1 MGPLCYIHGDWV
13 PASEAKVSLFDSG
26 LMYGETITE
35 TLRTFRRQPYE
46 AERHLARFADSC
58 GVARITVDPAIDLAA
73 LLGELA
79 TRNSGAFEPED
90 ELLLKLDVT
99 RGIFGYYREPGVSY
113 DDFTLL
119 LHPIRLP
126 FHRFAAAYES
136 GMSVVYP
143 YVRQQSSQTLD
154 ARVKHRSR
162 LYQAIAERE
171 AADMEVG
178 AAPLLL
184 DLDGCLAEGTG
195 WNLFVVRDGIL
206 RTPTTESAL
215 AGISRAV
222 VFDIAREL
230 GLVVREETLRPYD
243 LATADEAFATATSY
257 CLLPITR
264 AHGRPVADGRP
275 GPISKRLLRAWSD
288 RVGMDIAGQAR
299 QRAAVATPARAVSVS
314 G

>member
-1 MGPLCYIHGDWV
+1 MEPLCYVHGDWV

-35 TLRTFRRQPYE
+35 TLRTFRRKPYE
-46 AERHLARFADSC
+46 VERHLARFADSC
-58 GVARITVDPAIDLAA
+58 RVARIAVDPAIDLAA
-73 LLGELA
+73 LLAELA
-79 TRNSGAFEPED
+79 TRNADAFEPED

-99 RGIFGYYREPGVSY
+99 RGIFGYYREPGRSY

-126 FHRFAAAYES
+126 FHRFAASYES
-136 GMSVVYP
+136 GISVVYP
-143 YVRQQSSQTLD
+143 HVRQQSSQTLD

-171 AADMEVG
+171 AADMEAG

-184 DLDGCLAEGTG
+184 DLNGHLAEGTG
-195 WNLFVVRDGIL
+195 WNLFVVSDGIL

-222 VFDIAREL
+222 VMDLAREL
-230 GLVVREETLRPYD
+230 GLTVCEQELWPYD

-264 AHGRPVADGRP
+264 AHGRVVANGRP
-275 GPISKRLLRAWSD
+275 GPITNRLLAAWSA
-288 RVGMDIAGQAR
+288 RIGMDIPGQAKR
-299 QRAAVATPARAVSVS
+299 RAAAQASH
-314 G
+314 

>member
-1 MGPLCYIHGDWV
+1 MEPLCYVHGDWV

-46 AERHLARFADSC
+46 VERHLARFADSC
-58 GVARITVDPAIDLAA
+58 RVARIAIDPAIDLAA
-73 LLGELA
+73 LLAELA
-79 TRNSGAFEPED
+79 TRNADAFAPED

-99 RGIFGYYREPGVSY
+99 RGIFGYYREPGHAY
-113 DDFTLL
+113 EDFTLL

-126 FHRFAAAYES
+126 FHRFAASYES
-136 GMSVVYP
+136 GISVVYP
-143 YVRQQSSQTLD
+143 HVRQQSSQTLD
-154 ARVKHRSR
+154 ARVKHRNR

-171 AADMEVG
+171 AADMEAG

-184 DLDGCLAEGTG
+184 DLSGRLAEGTG

-222 VFDIAREL
+222 VMDLAREL
-230 GLVVREETLRPYD
+230 GLTVREEALWPYD
-243 LATADEAFATATSY
+243 LGTADEAFATATSY

-264 AHGRPVADGRP
+264 AHGRVVANGRP
-275 GPISKRLLRAWSD
+275 GPITNRLLAAWSD
-288 RVGMDIAGQAR
+288 RVGIDIPGQAK
-299 QRAAVATPARAVSVS
+299 QRAAAQASH
-314 G
+314 

>member
-1 MGPLCYIHGDWV
+1 MEPLCYVHGDWV

-35 TLRTFRRQPYE
+35 TLRTFRRKPYE
-46 AERHLARFADSC
+46 VERHLARFADSC
-58 GVARITVDPAIDLAA
+58 RVARIAVDPAIDLAA
-73 LLGELA
+73 LLAELA
-79 TRNSGAFEPED
+79 TRNADAFEPED

-99 RGIFGYYREPGVSY
+99 RGIFGYYREPGRSY

-126 FHRFAAAYES
+126 FHRFAASYES
-136 GMSVVYP
+136 GISVVYP
-143 YVRQQSSQTLD
+143 HVRQQSSQTLD

-171 AADMEVG
+171 AADMEAG

-184 DLDGCLAEGTG
+184 DLNGRLAEGTG
-195 WNLFVVRDGIL
+195 WNLFVVSDGIL

-222 VFDIAREL
+222 VMDLAREL
-230 GLVVREETLRPYD
+230 GLTVCEQELWPYD

-264 AHGRPVADGRP
+264 AHGRVVANGRP
-275 GPISKRLLRAWSD
+275 GPITNRLLAAWSA
-288 RVGMDIAGQAR
+288 RVGMDIPGQAKR
-299 QRAAVATPARAVSVS
+299 RAAAQASH
-314 G
+314 